1 MAKDILYRN
10 VMPAELSPFSTGNA
24 KADAAIRALQ
34 AWPLGPT
41 DKQHDANLRVAGQV
55 DPAKLLELLD
65 DAAIAT
71 GQSRWS
77 DEHYDSLGTGDR
89 RVFKKHYDAVLEAVK
104 MRSGYLTWLIGAV
117 CNTPAGHARALEIL
131 REGTVDARVLAA
143 GALWRK
149 LEAPQARRRFADALD
164 LREWDG
170 KPPELERAYTH
181 AVAALAELDR
191 AEVYDRYAAV
201 LEPASV
207 RKRAVRAEALLFGL
221 IAYAKGRAADNPEA
235 LDPRW
240 TPLMLP
246 LLDSPVDNLA
256 IMVLQ
261 RLLPDPMVVE
271 PLCAYLPKPG
281 SQGYWNSNAV
291 EALARSADSRALPW
305 LVGALQASWMTWP
318 AVFEGFRRVG
328 DPAMAHVMREWL
340 RDNSAPDRDKV
351 AKPIIKE
358 LEAKGPA
365 PKPTASAFVQPEP
378 TVRERPVL
386 KFEKAR
392 KFKRPKLDSLAV
404 QTQELKARFA
414 DAELRDEFEHIA
426 QRCVW
431 MIPTRVDESKL
442 ALGGTKLGGHPDLP
456 AKTKWPRVGRE
467 PLTFLAQISLAEV
480 NKLLPKG
487 RLPTSGLLSF
497 FIDNDSQSE
506 GGYCE
511 NMRVILT
518 SARSK
523 LVRHEVP
530 EDFVD
535 VIFQAATVSLHA
547 ALSLPSPSNRHL
559 TKRLKGAKLE
569 RYEQDVYADPP
580 LLPQLLGYRVHG
592 YDSEEPATA
601 QMLLQLPGDDQT
613 QMEFGDRDALSCYIA
628 IKKLAERDFG
638 KVWPRLG
645 D

>member
-1 MAKDILYRN
+1 MAKNILFGN
-10 VMPAELSPFSTGNA
+10 VMPTDLSAFATGNP

-41 DKQHDANLRVAGQV
+41 DKRHDANVRAAEKV

-65 DAAIAT
+65 DAAVAT
-71 GQSRWS
+71 GQSHWS

-89 RVFKKHYDAVLEAVK
+89 RVFKKHYDAVLAAVK
-104 MRSGYLTWLIGAV
+104 MRTAYLTWLIGAV
-117 CNTPAGHARALEIL
+117 CNTPEGLERTLAIVAD
-131 REGTVDARVLAA
+131 GTIDARVIAA
-143 GALWRK
+143 TALWRQ
-149 LEAPQARRRFADALD
+149 LEDPRARRRLADTLD

-170 KPPELERAYTH
+170 KPHELQRAYTYG
-181 AVAALAELDR
+181 VATLAELDR
-191 AEVYDRYAAV
+191 AEVYDRYAGL
-201 LEPASV
+201 LELASV
-207 RKRAVRAEALLFGL
+207 RKRAARGEALLFGL
-221 IAYAKGRAADNPEA
+221 LAYVNGRAAEKDDA

-240 TPLMLP
+240 TAAMLP
-246 LLDSPVDNLA
+246 LLDSPIDNLA

-261 RLLPDPMVVE
+261 RLEPDPSVVE

-281 SQGYWNSNAV
+281 DKGYWNGNAV
-291 EALARSADSRALPW
+291 KVLARAAGHRALPW
-305 LVGALQASWMTWP
+305 LVGALQASWMNWP

-340 RDNSAPDRDKV
+340 RENSAPDRDKV

-365 PKPTASAFVQPEP
+365 PAPTTSAFVQPEP
-378 TVRERPVL
+378 AERERPTL
-386 KFEKAR
+386 KFKKAR
-392 KFKRPKLDSLAV
+392 KFKTPKLDSLAV
-404 QTQELKARFA
+404 QTKTLKARFA
-414 DAELRDEFEHIA
+414 DAGLEKEFERIA

-456 AKTKWPRVGRE
+456 AASKWPRVERE

-487 RLPTSGLLSF
+487 RLPPSGLLSF
-497 FIDNDSQSE
+497 FLGNDAE
-506 GGYCE
+506 GAAGYCE

-518 SARSK
+518 PARSK

-535 VIFQAATVSLHA
+535 VIYQAATVTLHS

-559 TKRLKGAKLE
+559 TKLLKGAKLE
-569 RYEQDVYADPP
+569 RYEQEVYVDPP

-592 YDSEEPATA
+592 YDAEEPATA
-601 QMLLQLPGDDQT
+601 QMLLQLPGDNQT
-613 QMEFGDRDALSCYIA
+613 DMEFGDADALSCFIA
-628 IKKLAERDFG
+628 IKKLAEGDFG
-638 KVWPRLG
+638 KVWPHLG